1 MPGLLGQDRVDELNA
16 QIDSLAADPATR
28 ARTEA
33 ILEPESEALRSLF
46 EVHDLDGPVG
56 ALAGDPILADVARD
70 LLDSDVY
77 VHQTRINLK
86 PGFRGKEFYWHPAF
100 AQWHTRPEE
109 LRVGKTVVSK
119 LRFRW

>member
-46 EVHDLDGPVG
+46 EVHELDGPVG
-56 ALAGDPILADVARD
+56 ALAGDPLLADVARALPD
-70 LLDSDVY
+70 RDVS
-77 VHQTRINLK
+77 VPQSRINLH
-86 PGFRGKEFYWHPAF
+86 PGYQIGTASCRA
-100 AQWHTRPEE
+100 
-109 LRVGKTVVSK
+109 RVCQTV
-119 LRFRW
+119 